1 MNASHSTKREPIHL
15 CTVLL
20 GITLLVGSGCAS
32 SHKGQADKK
41 ADARDARRQLL
52 EDEFDRGARRQPSAR
67 TLYAMARILVAKG
80 RDRDAIYLLS
90 RTVQQ
95 YPRFAPAYNEM
106 AGIYLRSDR
115 VNDAIEV
122 LSMGLKHAPHDSVM
136 HNNLGLCWLVKQEYA
151 RAADE
156 FRIAAD
162 AAPDNPVFRAN
173 HALALGMLGRNDE
186 AAKVYDGVIS
196 DVSIEHNLSVL
207 ARARHLRQGAATTAP
222 SADLMSRGGNE
233 GQAAC
238 W

>member
-1 MNASHSTKREPIHL
+1 MNTSHSKYRSPPGA
-15 CTVLL
+15 CCALL
-20 GITLLVGSGCAS
+20 SIAILLATGCAS
-32 SHKGQADKK
+32 GNKSQATSK
-41 ADARDARRQLL
+41 ADTRDARRQQV

-80 RDRDAIYLLS
+80 RDRDAIYLLN

-95 YPRFAPAYNEM
+95 YPKFAPAYNEM

-136 HNNLGLCWLVKQEYA
+136 RNNLGLCWLVKQEYA
-151 RAADE
+151 RAAGE
-156 FRIAAD
+156 FKIAAD
-162 AAPDNPVFRAN
+162 AAPDNAVYRAN
-173 HALALGMLGRNDE
+173 HALALGMLGRSDE

-207 ARARHLRQGAATTAP
+207 ARARHLRPGAATTAP
-222 SADLMSRGGNE
+222 SAVSMSRGGGE
-233 GQAAC
+233 G
-238 W
+238 

>member
-1 MNASHSTKREPIHL
+1 MNTSQSGNRALIHL
-15 CTVLL
+15 CAVLL
-20 GITLLVGSGCAS
+20 GITLFVGTGCAS
-32 SHKGQADKK
+32 SNRGEADKK
-41 ADARDARRQLL
+41 ADARDARRQRV

-80 RDRDAIYLLS
+80 RDRDAIYLLN

-95 YPRFAPAYNEM
+95 YPKFAPAYNEM

-136 HNNLGLCWLVKQEYA
+136 RNNLGLCWLVKQEYA
-151 RAADE
+151 RAAGE

-162 AAPDNPVFRAN
+162 AAPDNAVYRAN
-173 HALALGMLGRNDE
+173 HALALGMLGRSDE

-222 SADLMSRGGNE
+222 SAASISRGGGE
-233 GQAAC
+233 G
-238 W
+238 